1 MLKINLLF
9 RKNTDLKNSRIL
21 TIKNAKPSGY
31 YFSMNLNIWGDFQIY
46 ISVPL
51 KILTGKNLCFTEFST
66 KIHWNTSWLLPTFFI
81 CLHNQL
87 SSFNSIIA
95 QISQKRV
102 HQIDRKNKWLLLS
115 VTFTAILELA
125 FVLTFKN
132 SFHNVFILKPTERA

>member
-66 KIHWNTSWLLPTFFI
+66 KIH
-81 CLHNQL
+81 
-87 SSFNSIIA
+87 
-95 QISQKRV
+95 
-102 HQIDRKNKWLLLS
+102 
-115 VTFTAILELA
+115 
-125 FVLTFKN
+125 
-132 SFHNVFILKPTERA
+132 